1 MGVLPLEFKENES
14 WKSLS
19 MEGTET
25 VSIKNIGQ
33 LSPRGNLDVEIKYP
47 DGSEKVITTTV
58 RIDTEN
64 EHEYYKNG
72 GILHYVLRNL
82 ANESI

>member
-1 MGVLPLEFKENES
+1 
-14 WKSLS
+14 

-33 LSPRGNLDVEIKYP
+33 LSPRGSLDVEIKYL
-47 DGSEKVITTTV
+47 DGSEKVITTRV

-82 ANESI
+82 ANESN

>member
-47 DGSEKVITTTV
+47 DGSEKVISTTV

-82 ANESI
+82 ANESS